1 MTNQLKFCYK
11 TDQCIALNYF
21 IHNNDKMKSTFVS
34 RLIILSVVFA
44 ETYGMYERILLLYN
58 VTFTFVERF
67 QFHFS
72 SKSVPFMIIKSSIHV
87 FTFFT
92 YNSSNCILIQ
102 LFFFGKAY
110 DADAIVQAACA
121 ASSTG
126 GFVSAI
132 RRTCGGTQAT
142 CDAICGSA
150 ISGMRDIYGNQGST
164 TYVSINL
171 FVFNRKRDL
180 IFFYFDISLPNIV
193 LGEKC
198 KCSA

>member
-1 MTNQLKFCYK
+1 
-11 TDQCIALNYF
+11 
-21 IHNNDKMKSTFVS
+21 
-34 RLIILSVVFA
+34 
-44 ETYGMYERILLLYN
+44 
-58 VTFTFVERF
+58 
-67 QFHFS
+67 
-72 SKSVPFMIIKSSIHV
+72 MIIKSSLHV

-102 LFFFGKAY
+102 RFFFGKAY
-110 DADAIVQAACA
+110 DADAIVQAAYA

-150 ISGMRDIYGNQGST
+150 ISGMRDIYGKQGST

-171 FVFNRKRDL
+171 FVFNRKRVL
-180 IFFYFDISLPNIV
+180 IFFILTFHCQILSQEKNLSAVHEVIYYKSIITTEVIYKQFHKFSRSCIISFVRFQHEYKDKFFSL
-193 LGEKC
+193 
-198 KCSA
+198 

>member
-1 MTNQLKFCYK
+1 
-11 TDQCIALNYF
+11 
-21 IHNNDKMKSTFVS
+21 
-34 RLIILSVVFA
+34 
-44 ETYGMYERILLLYN
+44 MYERILLLYN

-102 LFFFGKAY
+102 HFFWKS
-110 DADAIVQAACA
+110 VWRRCHCT
-121 ASSTG
+121 SSICSQFHWWVCICHQKDMRWDTG
-126 GFVSAI
+126 YMWCNLWQCHQ
-132 RRTCGGTQAT
+132 R
-142 CDAICGSA
+142 
-150 ISGMRDIYGNQGST
+150 GMRDIYGNQGST

-180 IFFYFDISLPNIV
+180 IFFILTFHCQILS
-193 LGEKC
+193 
-198 KCSA
+198 

>member
-1 MTNQLKFCYK
+1 
-11 TDQCIALNYF
+11 
-21 IHNNDKMKSTFVS
+21 MKSAFVS
-34 RLIILSVVFA
+34 RLIILCLVFA
-44 ETYGMYERILLLYN
+44 ETYGIYKRILLLYN

-110 DADAIVQAACA
+110 DAIVQAACA
-121 ASSTG
+121 ATSSG

-164 TYVSINL
+164 TYVSTYL
-171 FVFNRKRDL
+171 HSTGKGFN
-180 IFFYFDISLPNIV
+180 IFYFDISLPNIV

-198 KCSA
+198 KCSAWSKLLQVYNYYWSDLQTVQFSRSIISFVRF

>member
-1 MTNQLKFCYK
+1 
-11 TDQCIALNYF
+11 
-21 IHNNDKMKSTFVS
+21 MKSAFVS

-72 SKSVPFMIIKSSIHV
+72 SRSVPFMIIKSSIHV

-102 LFFFGKAY
+102 HFFGKAY

-180 IFFYFDISLPNIV
+180 IFFILIILS
-193 LGEKC
+193 
-198 KCSA
+198 

>member
-1 MTNQLKFCYK
+1 MYLPFSRTTLQTVFKFN
-11 TDQCIALNYF
+11 I
-21 IHNNDKMKSTFVS
+21 
-34 RLIILSVVFA
+34 
-44 ETYGMYERILLLYN
+44 
-58 VTFTFVERF
+58 
-67 QFHFS
+67 
-72 SKSVPFMIIKSSIHV
+72 
-87 FTFFT
+87 
-92 YNSSNCILIQ
+92 
-102 LFFFGKAY
+102 FFGKAY

-180 IFFYFDISLPNIV
+180 IFFYFDISLPNIE
-193 LGEKC
+193 LGEKF

>member
-1 MTNQLKFCYK
+1 
-11 TDQCIALNYF
+11 
-21 IHNNDKMKSTFVS
+21 MKSAFAS
-34 RLIILSVVFA
+34 RLIILSLVFA
-44 ETYGMYERILLLYN
+44 ETYGMYERILLLYI
-58 VTFTFVERF
+58 VKFTFVERF

-72 SKSVPFMIIKSSIHV
+72 KSVPFMLIKSSIHV

-102 LFFFGKAY
+102 HFFGKAY

-121 ASSTG
+121 ASSSG

-171 FVFNRKRDL
+171 FAFNRKG
-180 IFFYFDISLPNIV
+180 I
-193 LGEKC
+193 
-198 KCSA
+198 

>member
-21 IHNNDKMKSTFVS
+21 IHNNDKMKSAFVS

-72 SKSVPFMIIKSSIHV
+72 SKSVPFMIIKSSIQV

-102 LFFFGKAY
+102 HFFLEKRMTQMPLY
-110 DADAIVQAACA
+110 KQHVQPVPLVGLYLPSEGHAVGHRLHVMQFVAVPSAAWEI
-121 ASSTG
+121 SMEIKDLLRMSQSTYLY
-126 GFVSAI
+126 S
-132 RRTCGGTQAT
+132 TQKE
-142 CDAICGSA
+142 I
-150 ISGMRDIYGNQGST
+150 
-164 TYVSINL
+164 
-171 FVFNRKRDL
+171 
-180 IFFYFDISLPNIV
+180 
-193 LGEKC
+193 
-198 KCSA
+198 

>member
-1 MTNQLKFCYK
+1 
-11 TDQCIALNYF
+11 
-21 IHNNDKMKSTFVS
+21 MKSAFVS

-44 ETYGMYERILLLYN
+44 ETY
-58 VTFTFVERF
+58 
-67 QFHFS
+67 
-72 SKSVPFMIIKSSIHV
+72 
-87 FTFFT
+87 
-92 YNSSNCILIQ
+92 
-102 LFFFGKAY
+102 AY

-164 TYVSINL
+164 TGTCFEAFHFYYKHATLTPEEKGKALMAMHRYGVSGCQ
-171 FVFNRKRDL
+171 
-180 IFFYFDISLPNIV
+180 STGCGPNFCC
-193 LGEKC
+193 C
-198 KCSA
+198 KA

>member
-1 MTNQLKFCYK
+1 M
-11 TDQCIALNYF
+11 
-21 IHNNDKMKSTFVS
+21 
-34 RLIILSVVFA
+34 VFA

-102 LFFFGKAY
+102 HFFGKAY
-110 DADAIVQAACA
+110 DADAIVQAAYA

-164 TYVSINL
+164 TYVSTYL
-171 FVFNRKRDL
+171 HSTGKGFN
-180 IFFYFDISLPNIV
+180 IFYFDISLPNIE
-193 LGEKC
+193 LGEKF
-198 KCSA
+198 

>member
-1 MTNQLKFCYK
+1 
-11 TDQCIALNYF
+11 
-21 IHNNDKMKSTFVS
+21 MKSAFVS
-34 RLIILSVVFA
+34 RLIILSLVFA
-44 ETYGMYERILLLYN
+44 ETYGMYKRILLLYN

-121 ASSTG
+121 ASSSG

-164 TYVSINL
+164 TYVSTYL
-171 FVFNRKRDL
+171 HSTGKGFN
-180 IFFYFDISLPNIV
+180 IFYFDISLPNIV

>member
-21 IHNNDKMKSTFVS
+21 IHNNDKMKSAFVS
-34 RLIILSVVFA
+34 RLIILSLVFA
-44 ETYGMYERILLLYN
+44 ETYGMYKQILLLYN

-102 LFFFGKAY
+102 HFFFGKAY

-121 ASSTG
+121 ASSSG

-164 TYVSINL
+164 TYVSTYL
-171 FVFNRKRDL
+171 HSTGKGFN
-180 IFFYFDISLPNIV
+180 IFYFDISLPNIV